1 MSATIP
7 FRIDAELV
15 NQARTAGEIH
25 DRTPTAQIEHWA
37 KLGRV
42 LESVLSGKS
51 VERVK
56 ELGRVDDLERILA
69 MTQTTAGQA
78 RALAVIARHK
88 GPVYSSDPEHP
99 ELVVE
104 EAPDGTKRLGKFVH
118 REFVPVRPK
127 AKRARVR
134 QKARR

>member
-1 MSATIP
+1 MGSTIP
-7 FRIDAELV
+7 FRIDSQLV
-15 NQARTAGEIH
+15 NQARTAGEVH

-56 ELGRVDDLERILA
+56 ELGRVDDLEQILA
-69 MTQTTAGQA
+69 LTQTPAGQA

-88 GPVYSSDPEHP
+88 GPVYSADPEHP

-104 EAPDGTKRLGKFVH
+104 EAPDGTKRRGKFVH
-118 REFVPVRPK
+118 REFVPVTSRS
-127 AKRARVR
+127 KRTPVR
-134 QKARR
+134 QKASR